1 MKVCEAQRNGCQAR
15 RRWKRLILALLPA
28 VVLGGCNA
36 AWPGY
41 GRIALGEPLGE
52 GHILRREGKF
62 KQPTWQWVNT
72 ESTYIPLAYR
82 HAVLSAA
89 VDNDG
94 LVVGKRYVA
103 GAFGHW
109 LVCESGTW
117 HEVMEVR
124 VPQEAF
130 HDPPPDWV
138 KPKPPGYARLA
149 AIAEALAPLIEEVSE
164 PQNRR
169 RDRQRLQRSLSG
181 REVVGSVAVSIHP
194 RRLAKP
200 VRDAIQTGRTDI
212 GVEPGRDVD
221 VSGLLG
227 ADLLAA
233 PDVETRIVADKDK
246 RPSLKAI
253 LRIPSPP
260 CDNVLEYLLLIQSHL
275 FPDACGLAQ
284 EFPTLHVVLS
294 APKDIPILHAVLSAP
309 MMVLL
314 DGFDEEIGSKTIGLT
329 DAAAYPACLLGVTRE
344 GFDWRYTGPVGGSL
358 RIQNLGNRRIRVE
371 SRAHAVYDA
380 LLLVAWVEVVAA
392 RTGLEGHF
400 YREVIRNLTCDPEN
414 VDLLLARGATHELRA
429 NYEKAVADYNRA
441 LELDPKHTRARTKR
455 DAIRQKWRE
464 YREFIVGFSRLLKV
478 DPDRRIRYTYR
489 DWTFR
494 WADADKGIA
503 DFTGAIQRDPNSA
516 AAYNN
521 RAVSYYHKRQW
532 DRALADFTRAVEL
545 APKHAKAYR
554 NRAYVHYRRRRY
566 GEAWADVQKCRALGE
581 TVDAE
586 LLDVLRKAS
595 PEPLKKSDRNTSTK
609 PGRDR

>member
-1 MKVCEAQRNGCQAR
+1 MNVCEAQRNGWEAR
-15 RRWKRLILALLPA
+15 LRWKRLILALLPA

-36 AWPGY
+36 AWRGY
-41 GRIALGEPLGE
+41 GRITLGDPLPE
-52 GHILRREGKF
+52 GHILRRRGKF

-72 ESTYIPLAYR
+72 ESTYIPLAYNT
-82 HAVLSAA
+82 AVLSAA

-94 LVVGKRYVA
+94 LAVGKRYMA
-103 GAFGHW
+103 GGYAHW
-109 LVCESGTW
+109 LACQSVTW

-138 KPKPPGYARLA
+138 RPKPPDGDRLA
-149 AIAEALAPLIEEVSE
+149 AIAEALAPLIEEISE
-164 PQNRR
+164 LDNRHK
-169 RDRQRLQRSLSG
+169 DQQGLQRSLSG

-212 GVEPGRDVD
+212 PVEPGKDVD
-221 VSGLLG
+221 VSGLWG

-233 PDVETRIVADKDK
+233 PDVETRIVADEDK

-260 CDNVLEYLLLIQSHL
+260 CGNVLEYLLLVQSQPS
-275 FPDACGLAQ
+275 PDAGG
-284 EFPTLHVVLS
+284 S
-294 APKDIPILHAVLSAP
+294 AMDIPMLHALLSVPRILFSGVL
-309 MMVLL
+309 
-314 DGFDEEIGSKTIGLT
+314 GSKTIDLR

-371 SRAHAVYDA
+371 SRSFAVYDA
-380 LLLVAWVEVVAA
+380 LWLVGWVEVLAA
-392 RTGLEGHF
+392 RMVPEGHL
-400 YREVIRNLTCDPEN
+400 YHKVIRDLTRALRRDPEN
-414 VDLLLARGATHELRA
+414 VDLLVARAMTYELGK
-429 NYEKAVADYNRA
+429 NDEKAVADYNRA
-441 LELDPKHTRARTKR
+441 LELDPKHTLARTKR
-455 DAIRQKWRE
+455 DAIQHKWRE
-464 YREFIVGFSRLLKV
+464 YYALIVGFSRSLTV
-478 DPDRRIRYTYR
+478 DPDHRFTISYR
-489 DWTFR
+489 GRTFH
-494 WADADKGIA
+494 WEDADKAIA
-503 DFTGAIQRDPNSA
+503 VFTAAIERHPNSA

-545 APKHAKAYR
+545 DPQHAKAYR

-566 GEAWADVQKCRALGE
+566 GEAWADVQKCRALGA
-581 TVDAE
+581 TVDAK
-586 LLDVLRKAS
+586 LLDALRKAS

-609 PGRDR
+609 PAPER